1 METKKL
7 SNPMYP
13 NGLLLKALKLIKV
26 IKNVY
31 FRGNW
36 QLPWVNVLQRRS
48 EAFKLLKL
56 FILKTIKN

>member
-13 NGLLLKALKLIKV
+13 NGLLLKALKLNKV
-26 IKNVY
+26 VKNVY
-31 FRGNW
+31 FRRNW
-36 QLPWVNVLQRRS
+36 QLPGVNVLQRRS